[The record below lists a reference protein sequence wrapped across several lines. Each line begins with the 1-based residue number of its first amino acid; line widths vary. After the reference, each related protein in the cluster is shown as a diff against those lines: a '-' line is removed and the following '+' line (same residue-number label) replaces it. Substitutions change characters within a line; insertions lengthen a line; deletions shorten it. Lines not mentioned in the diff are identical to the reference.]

1 MRQNHKCI
9 LLDDD
14 AAVRKA
20 LVQLVTVLVD
30 DVAKGHGDISQRDDD
45 VTPDVGVFGRFED
58 LEQQP
63 VMLVAELRTDAEEL
77 AER

>member
-1 MRQNHKCI
+1 MRQDHKRI
-9 LLDDD
+9 LLHDD

-45 VTPDVGVFGRFED
+45 VTPDVGVFRRFEN
-58 LEQQP
+58 LKQ
-63 VMLVAELRTDAEEL
+63 
-77 AER
+77 